1 MSIQAY
7 DINLAP
13 AGSQGSTQI
22 IEATAQICDFLTSGS
37 AFDQIEVRPN
47 FTQGAAVLNLGQ
59 GFDFGALVDRW
70 LIVNKGATAIA
81 GKVVLSSS
89 GFRNFRISGDVN
101 VLDGSKSRT
110 LNGSAFA
117 GNGGGNATAG
127 QYAVGQLWNAAAN
140 SNRVVVEQISI
151 IAAGA
156 SGVNVAVLIRNANEA
171 GSVLQGQGISKK
183 GGGAVAQ
190 AAMYSLSTATIVP
203 AGNLMQLAA
212 PSNGFATF
220 KFSEPV
226 VLPPGYGLTVW
237 SYTLNATMGAQFEW
251 YEEPNT

>member
-22 IEATAQICDFLTSGS
+22 IESTAQICDFLSSGS

-47 FTQGAAVLNLGQ
+47 FTQGAAVLKLGQ

-70 LIVNKGATAIA
+70 LIVNKGTTAVS
-81 GKVVLSSS
+81 GQVMLSTS

-101 VLDGSKSRT
+101 VLDGGKSRT
-110 LNGSAFA
+110 LVGAAFA
-117 GNGGGNATAG
+117 ANGGANAVAG
-127 QYAVGQLWNAAAN
+127 QYAVGQLWNAPAN
-140 SNRVVVEQISI
+140 TNRLVVEQVSI
-151 IAAGA
+151 IAGA
-156 SGVNVAVLIRNANEA
+156 TGLNVALLMRAANEA
-171 GSVLQGQGISKK
+171 GSALLMQGVSKK
-183 GGGAVAQ
+183 GGGATGQ
-190 AAMYSLSTATIVP
+190 GAAYGLSTATVAP
-203 AGNLMQLAA
+203 AGNMMQLAA
-212 PSNGFATF
+212 PANGFASF

-237 SYTLNATMGAQFEW
+237 SYTLNATMGAQYEW